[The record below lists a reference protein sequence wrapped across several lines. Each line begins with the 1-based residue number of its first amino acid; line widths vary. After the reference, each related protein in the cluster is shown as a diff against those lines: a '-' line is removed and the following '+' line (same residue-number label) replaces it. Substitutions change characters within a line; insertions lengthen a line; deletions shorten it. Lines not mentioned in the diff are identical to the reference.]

1 MNYLLILKCF
11 RQDQDSTGRVML
23 KQMQQNKSTENSPR
37 VVTNKSSKKNA
48 NNTSIDLTDDIE
60 DGASQSFKGKNV
72 SPQSQPQPPALVAF
86 RGNSQANGS
95 GNKPTTTYYVKP
107 NSTVIPSSRLPLRNG
122 KSG

>member
-1 MNYLLILKCF
+1 MNCLLILKYF
-11 RQDQDSTGRVML
+11 RQDQEPTGRVML
-23 KQMQQNKSTENSPR
+23 KQVLHNMSTENGQRASLIKTP
-37 VVTNKSSKKNA
+37 KKNA

-86 RGNSQANGS
+86 RGNSQANSS

-107 NSTVIPSSRLPLRNG
+107 NSIVSPGSRLPLRNG
-122 KSG
+122 KF